1 MMMASAV
8 HLISIIRRF
17 LFTKSGNLFLSSH
30 ILLTYMY
37 IWICGIQLVGCHYN
51 SMPYVHTFCVNCLLY
66 ISQYV
71 LGIAAEVICPR
82 GIIKSSFHT
91 LFPFLAFFLFRHLSY
106 LALVNVSIYPTV
118 LSIRLS
124 APFSI
129 CSTPFSAL
137 HFIHSTYF
145 SISAA
150 ISLAPF
156 LILSLSHIFH
166 AIHLFPYR
174 RI

>member
-1 MMMASAV
+1 MASAV
-8 HLISIIRRF
+8 HLISIIWRF
-17 LFTKSGNLFLSSH
+17 LFYEIWEPISFLAH
-30 ILLTYMY
+30 FTYLY

-51 SMPYVHTFCVNCLLY
+51 SMPYVHTFCVNGLLY
-66 ISQYV
+66 ISRYV

-91 LFPFLAFFLFRHLSY
+91 LFPFHPFFLFQHLSY

-129 CSTPFSAL
+129 CSTSLCFTLHSLYLFLHICRNLSSSFSN
-137 HFIHSTYF
+137 
-145 SISAA
+145 
-150 ISLAPF
+150 SLS
-156 LILSLSHIFH
+156 LLLSHIFH